1 MKNKGTLLRIITS
14 TSVALVLSSFV
25 SNPTV
30 KAESNTSVSNEST
43 IQKFIVDKNKLV
55 KEIKIQKGDK
65 VQFLIKSKVLNDEPI
80 TSIKLSDDI
89 ENVFDIDK
97 NIEVYTPK
105 DENTVRDS
113 LNFKEDF
120 NNITKQ
126 GVLKVNEDYENFE
139 WIANNPNEIRGKT
152 LYLVLNGT
160 TKKDA
165 NYKKYTS
172 DKGTLIS
179 NVAKEQINSQE
190 LTSNKVDVIIKSD
203 ADKKLLFLQNALA
216 HQHISLDLLNE
227 KKNKKA
233 TNINQIQQTSSKSE
247 DVQNSNNKISNS
259 HNKFTL
265 NITSE
270 EDDKDKNKDKD
281 NKQAQDLNKP
291 NEKDNDYNNT
301 TNKNNAKNNN
311 KDSLKKLTDNKEKEK
326 TDKKVEKE
334 DKAKEKSN
342 KTSKEKVLPNIGME
356 DNIIFTLLGLL
367 VSLIS
372 CTFLFK
378 AYKNKKLGG

>member
-80 TSIKLSDDI
+80 TCIKLSDDI

-126 GVLKVNEDYENFE
+126 GVLKVNEDNESFE
-139 WIANNPNEIRGKT
+139 WIANNPNEFRGKT
-152 LYLVLNGT
+152 LYLIVNGT

-165 NYKKYTS
+165 NYNKYTS

-179 NVAKEQINSQE
+179 NLAKEQINTQE
-190 LTSNKVDVIIKSD
+190 ITSNKVDVIIKSD

-291 NEKDNDYNNT
+291 NEKDNDNNNT
-301 TNKNNAKNNN
+301 TNKNNEKNNN

-342 KTSKEKVLPNIGME
+342 KTSKEKVLPNTGME

>member
-139 WIANNPNEIRGKT
+139 WIANNPNELRGKT

-172 DKGTLIS
+172 DKDTLIS

-190 LTSNKVDVIIKSD
+190 LTSNKVDVIIKSN

-216 HQHISLDLLNE
+216 HQHISLDLLN
-227 KKNKKA
+227 KDNKRA

-291 NEKDNDYNNT
+291 NEKDNDNNNT
-301 TNKNNAKNNN
+301 TNKNNN

-342 KTSKEKVLPNIGME
+342 KTSKEKVLPNTGME

>member
-301 TNKNNAKNNN
+301 TNKNNEKNNN

-342 KTSKEKVLPNIGME
+342 KTSKEKVLPNTGME

>member
-342 KTSKEKVLPNIGME
+342 KTSKEKVLPNTGME

>member
-30 KAESNTSVSNEST
+30 KAESKTSVSNEST

-342 KTSKEKVLPNIGME
+342 KTSKEKVLPNTGME

>member
-139 WIANNPNEIRGKT
+139 WIANNPNELRGKT

-165 NYKKYTS
+165 NY
-172 DKGTLIS
+172 
-179 NVAKEQINSQE
+179 
-190 LTSNKVDVIIKSD
+190 
-203 ADKKLLFLQNALA
+203 
-216 HQHISLDLLNE
+216 
-227 KKNKKA
+227 
-233 TNINQIQQTSSKSE
+233 
-247 DVQNSNNKISNS
+247 NKI
-259 HNKFTL
+259 
-265 NITSE
+265 
-270 EDDKDKNKDKD
+270 
-281 NKQAQDLNKP
+281 
-291 NEKDNDYNNT
+291 
-301 TNKNNAKNNN
+301 
-311 KDSLKKLTDNKEKEK
+311 
-326 TDKKVEKE
+326 
-334 DKAKEKSN
+334 
-342 KTSKEKVLPNIGME
+342 
-356 DNIIFTLLGLL
+356 
-367 VSLIS
+367 
-372 CTFLFK
+372 
-378 AYKNKKLGG
+378 YKR

>member
-1 MKNKGTLLRIITS
+1 MCIRDR
-14 TSVALVLSSFV
+14 
-25 SNPTV
+25 
-30 KAESNTSVSNEST
+30 
-43 IQKFIVDKNKLV
+43 DKNKLV

-342 KTSKEKVLPNIGME
+342 KTSKEKVLPNTGME